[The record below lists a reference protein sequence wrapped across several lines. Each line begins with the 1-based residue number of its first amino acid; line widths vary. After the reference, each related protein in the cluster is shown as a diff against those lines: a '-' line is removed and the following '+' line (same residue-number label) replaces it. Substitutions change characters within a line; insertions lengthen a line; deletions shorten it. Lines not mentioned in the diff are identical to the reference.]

1 MKILKNIV
9 IVIVALIAVLAVV
22 GLLLP
27 GTSKIERSVVIQ
39 APAEVIFDQVNDL
52 KKNEAWTPWK
62 DPTMKVTYGPVSE
75 GKGAMSSWTSKDMG
89 NGTMTIVESVPSSKI
104 DVDLDFGNMG
114 TAKAFWTFA
123 PEGDGVKV
131 TETMTSEAGMNPAK
145 RWMGLMTDKMVGPYF
160 EKGLASLK
168 TVSES
173 RAAEIKAEQAA
184 TQQAAVSPNDEAAPG
199 AAGTSP
205 VAPATAPN
213 AVPSAPS
220 VPASATPVAPMVTPA
235 PSGTAAP

>member
-9 IVIVALIAVLAVV
+9 IVIVVLVAVLALV

-39 APAEVIFDQVNDL
+39 APAEVAFDQVNDL
-52 KKNEAWTPWK
+52 KKNEAWSPWK
-62 DPTMKVTYGPVSE
+62 DPTMKITYGSVTE
-75 GKGAMSSWTSKDMG
+75 GKGAMSSWSSKDMG
-89 NGTMTIVESVPSSKI
+89 NGTMTIVESVPASKI
-104 DVDLDFGNMG
+104 DLDLDFGSMG
-114 TAKAFWTFA
+114 VAKALWTFA

-145 RWMGLMTDKMVGPYF
+145 RWMGLLSDKMVGPYF
-160 EKGLASLK
+160 EKGLAALK

-173 RAAEIKAEQAA
+173 RAAEIMAEQAA
-184 TQQAAVSPNDEAAPG
+184 SRQAAAGAVDEAAPG

-205 VAPATAPN
+205 VAT
-213 AVPSAPS
+213 PSAS
-220 VPASATPVAPMVTPA
+220 KAP
-235 PSGTAAP
+235 AAPAAH